1 MQGLTA
7 LTAIAGYQTSI
18 NEDAQATPEERSGGT
33 VDPKH
38 GHWDPNANRVAYES
52 QLVQAG
58 GHGPYGPESQ
68 LLDDDEWHYF
78 PAGNEMQDPY
88 MDRTPSRRAGPWPK
102 GIASPVPGENPD
114 DIANQLRQ
122 SMAIHAIKTNAA
134 KRSGY
139 SPLGDINNDTWGG
152 FYEVDPG
159 HTDQQPIG
167 RQAMSSGYA
176 YGTRDREHSFAR
188 QNEYG
193 FDSAHKMRRYAT
205 GSVPGNYMYL
215 EPGGRPLSKSLAGPA
230 RPAIGP
236 DSPFGGQDLGQSF
249 SIDGAILQT
258 IPSEYVA
265 PPQPELAPAVIAA
278 SYGDAV
284 VEWY

>member
-7 LTAIAGYQTSI
+7 LTAIAGYQTTI
-18 NEDAQATPEERSGGT
+18 NAESQATPEDRSGGT

-38 GHWDPNANRVAYES
+38 SQWDPNARVAYES

-58 GHGPYGPESQ
+58 SHGPYGPENQMLGEFEPWFLTPSGTE
-68 LLDDDEWHYF
+68 L
-78 PAGNEMQDPY
+78 QDPY

-102 GIASPVPGENPD
+102 GIATPVPGENPD

-122 SMAIHAIKTNAA
+122 SYAIHGIKTNAA

-139 SPLGDINNDTWGG
+139 SPLGDIHNDTWDG

-159 HTDQQPIG
+159 HTDQQPLG
-167 RQAMSSGYA
+167 RQAMSTGFQ

-193 FDSAHKMRRYAT
+193 FDSAHKLRRYAT

-215 EPGGRPLSKSLAGPA
+215 QPGGRPLSKSLAGPA

-236 DSPFGGQDLGQSF
+236 DSPFGGQDLGKSF
-249 SIDGAILQT
+249 SIDGALLQNV
-258 IPSEYVA
+258 PSEYEA
-265 PPQPELAPAVIAA
+265 PPQPTLAPAITAPT
-278 SYGDAV
+278 YGDAI